1 MKWLPGASKEFHSSV
16 CDVSPCTSVCVILNQ
31 CSPRTRHRQEVR
43 AGPGRGDGDI
53 QGMVGTWSRAELV
66 TEGESVKLRQERD
79 VTQAVALLAAAA
91 VLMDA
96 SFSRV
101 DARTDDLS
109 KILRKMNGTNK

>member
-1 MKWLPGASKEFHSSV
+1 MCPPAAA
-16 CDVSPCTSVCVILNQ
+16 CVILNQ

-53 QGMVGTWSRAELV
+53 QGMVGIWSRGELV
-66 TEGESVKLRQERD
+66 TEGETVKLRQERD
-79 VTQAVALLAAAA
+79 VTQAVALPAAAL
-91 VLMDA
+91 LMGA
-96 SFSRV
+96 SFTRV

>member
-1 MKWLPGASKEFHSSV
+1 MFPAPH
-16 CDVSPCTSVCVILNQ
+16 
-31 CSPRTRHRQEVR
+31 TRHRQEVR
-43 AGPGRGDGDI
+43 AGPGRGDGGI
-53 QGMVGTWSRAELV
+53 QGMVGTWSRGELV
-66 TEGESVKLRQERD
+66 TEGETVKLRQERD